1 MFSDSPLVWGQVK
14 GKFATKGLVNYT
26 SLGGRGKGKGRWG
39 SSGTMTV
46 NAGEMKGSGYDYWK

>member
-26 SLGGRGKGKGRWG
+26 SLGGRGKGKRE
-39 SSGTMTV
+39 M
-46 NAGEMKGSGYDYWK
+46 GELWNNDSECWRNEGV